1 MKTLACLALALFGVL
16 GDPTVVGQ
24 LPVWKKEFTLD
35 EFHQMN
41 TIYVFREWSR
51 FFDRQ
56 YSAIDE
62 ETRRYKIWYEN
73 LGRIASSNSKN
84 LPYKLRLNQFAD
96 LTDDEFRLKVHGNSG
111 SCYRSDLAKKNI
123 PKISTRL
130 REKKSSQPKVDAPTS
145 VDWVTQGVVT
155 PVKNQGDCGSCWAFS
170 TTGSIECEFAIQTG
184 QLNSLSEQQLVD
196 CSDSYGNE
204 GCDGGLMDW
213 AFEYVI
219 NEGGLCTEAAYPYT
233 GVDGTC
239 QATTC
244 GTLYNPINAYTDV
257 TSDVE
262 ADLVTAS
269 VLGCVSVAIEADQ
282 YAFQYYSSGI
292 LTGLCGTSLDHGVL
306 VVGYGIDTTQNLDY
320 WLVKNSWGTTW
331 GEAGYIQICRS
342 CDKNG
347 VEGECGI
354 NIEPSYPTAA

>member
-1 MKTLACLALALFGVL
+1 
-16 GDPTVVGQ
+16 
-24 LPVWKKEFTLD
+24 
-35 EFHQMN
+35 
-41 TIYVFREWSR
+41 
-51 FFDRQ
+51 
-56 YSAIDE
+56 
-62 ETRRYKIWYEN
+62 
-73 LGRIASSNSKN
+73 
-84 LPYKLRLNQFAD
+84 
-96 LTDDEFRLKVHGNSG
+96 
-111 SCYRSDLAKKNI
+111 
-123 PKISTRL
+123 
-130 REKKSSQPKVDAPTS
+130 VDAPTS

-239 QATTC
+239 QAATC

-331 GEAGYIQICRS
+331 GEAGYIQICIS